1 MVEDCITLCFLVRL
15 DDGYYCRWCS
25 HIHCMNPTLA
35 RLTGVVAFQQS
46 LIVMSC
52 PLSPQVCS
60 SIPSS
65 AGFPGPTKP
74 DGDLA
79 DLSTI
84 SVKVKGQR
92 GAAAC
97 ACAAILDQIYSR
109 YTHQRYWI
117 SVCYAMRFWAGVI
130 VAWRV
135 LSPYCSFLQDSNPC
149 LLCLCQCLMCP
160 YNFKALSEG

>member
-1 MVEDCITLCFLVRL
+1 MVEDCISLCFLVRL

-60 SIPSS
+60 SIPFLSRFPWSLKTWWGPCWSEHYIREEPLRVHAPPSWIKDILKIYSS
-65 AGFPGPTKP
+65 K
-74 DGDLA
+74 
-79 DLSTI
+79 
-84 SVKVKGQR
+84 
-92 GAAAC
+92 
-97 ACAAILDQIYSR
+97 ILDISMLCYEVLGWR
-109 YTHQRYWI
+109 YCSI
-117 SVCYAMRFWAGVI
+117 K
-130 VAWRV
+130 
-135 LSPYCSFLQDSNPC
+135 LSPYCSFFQDSNPC